1 MFLRSSRLGR
11 SRLSRAFGRRRE
23 PTPARILVDPVTSGV
38 VLEYG
43 AELPAT
49 GNTFL
54 TAGTNS
60 VTLFLEPPTFVG
72 DVSSPYPSII
82 VEVT

>member
-1 MFLRSSRLGR
+1 L
-11 SRLSRAFGRRRE
+11 A
-23 PTPARILVDPVTSGV
+23 DPVTSGV

-54 TAGTNS
+54 TAVTNS